1 MAEQAYVL
9 KEIPCSIDRLKL
21 AKRLHVDLDSADG
34 RGLMRM
40 VNDAEVEACP
50 KAYYRIAY
58 IDARGEGWVE
68 IDGRRFN
75 SRVLSVNLEQ
85 ANRVFAFA
93 ATCGVELDRLFRGVT
108 DLLESFWADAIKEA
122 FLRQVFS
129 AMNRHIEETFKP
141 GKTSVMSPGSLE
153 DWPITQQVPLFGL
166 LGDVEAEIGL
176 ELLDSLLMRP
186 TKSISGL
193 RFTTE
198 TGFESCQLCPRE
210 VCEGRRAPYQPEL
223 MTHRYQRE

>member
-1 MAEQAYVL
+1 M
-9 KEIPCSIDRLKL
+9 
-21 AKRLHVDLDSADG
+21 
-34 RGLMRM
+34 
-40 VNDAEVEACP
+40 
-50 KAYYRIAY
+50 
-58 IDARGEGWVE
+58 
-68 IDGRRFN
+68 
-75 SRVLSVNLEQ
+75 LSVNLGAGQ
-85 ANRVFAFA
+85 QSIRFA
-93 ATCGVELDRLFRGVT
+93 ATAAVELDRLFRGVT

-198 TGFESCQLCPRE
+198 TGFE
-210 VCEGRRAPYQPEL
+210 EL
-223 MTHRYQRE
+223 SALSARGL